1 MMATCTALST
11 TLLLFYYHNVL
22 HSMII
27 DHFPIHVHVGI
38 DRRKLLHVD
47 CATPVDSRA
56 TAWQK
61 WSHKKKCSHQPS
73 TLAKPAVAS
82 SLSSPPSNRSSSSP
96 TEEKKPS
103 MKQYHRG
110 QEQRQD
116 ACNHPNED
124 SRGVCAKMHNV
135 TSRRFDGGGHWWQF
149 QYEQG
154 GRQQLSQSVDGWLA
168 QRMCNPRRKVLEASS
183 PAQQKHSN
191 NNGHHN
197 QKNNTLLP
205 LLVHQGGRDSSS
217 LRGAPTASSTSGA
230 AEVAET
236 SAGRSACVCYSG
248 LLRGFAD
255 GAVAENHIAFLLD
268 PMRQE
273 LSFQVVAVAF
283 SLEGKEQIPDAIL
296 KKYSAVATHVRREAI
311 AASPSS
317 REAAAVGRSKG
328 NAQYA
333 GIFHCGLLLLA
344 LELERGAHFD
354 YAIKARYDMFLF
366 PSLSRTAQ
374 GRGSGR
380 SAAMLWPIWQVEQR
394 KCGDLEVMLFAKHGK
409 KRSNF
414 CLMQDVFL
422 VARARH
428 NLRRPPCGKNKTG
441 DLGYMYSSAAWLFLD
456 KSRRRLHVSGD
467 RRDQWEATLLSGA
480 FSSGAVLGVV
490 SSCTKSSGCWCLRPH
505 KPPSPRRKFSCRSK

>member
-96 TEEKKPS
+96 TKEKKPS

-317 REAAAVGRSKG
+317 REWAGVGRFKG
-328 NAQYA
+328 DAQYG
-333 GIFHCGLLLLA
+333 GIFHCSLLFLA
-344 LELERGAHFD
+344 LELDRGALDDRVPF
-354 YAIKARYDMFLF
+354 ARSCA
-366 PSLSRTAQ
+366 PSHLCPQEPHAELRRTPALGATFEGTLNYVMKYVYKGNGMRSRAPGAPSARAVPQRVRSEHALAATPRCTAR
-374 GRGSGR
+374 GRAVS
-380 SAAMLWPIWQVEQR
+380 P
-394 KCGDLEVMLFAKHGK
+394 HGK
-409 KRSNF
+409 A
-414 CLMQDVFL
+414 VIGWPA
-422 VARARH
+422 AR
-428 NLRRPPCGKNKTG
+428 
-441 DLGYMYSSAAWLFLD
+441 
-456 KSRRRLHVSGD
+456 
-467 RRDQWEATLLSGA
+467 
-480 FSSGAVLGVV
+480 
-490 SSCTKSSGCWCLRPH
+490 
-505 KPPSPRRKFSCRSK
+505 